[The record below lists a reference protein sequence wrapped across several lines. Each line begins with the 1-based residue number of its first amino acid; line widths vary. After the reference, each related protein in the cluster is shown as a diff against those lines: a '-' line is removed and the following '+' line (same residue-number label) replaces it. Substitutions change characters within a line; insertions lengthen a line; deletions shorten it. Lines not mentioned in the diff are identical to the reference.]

1 MYTTAHTPHMPR
13 KQQVQTRIA
22 EDTNQTLESYQEEHG
37 LSQADALRRL
47 TRTGLIAQGYD
58 IPTADGGRVLDRLD
72 QLEEQQN
79 ERLQEVQRRQYTL
92 GIGIVSAVLYL
103 LATVTLEVSSTV
115 WWSMLGA
122 GLLAAIVAYR
132 VRHR

>member
-1 MYTTAHTPHMPR
+1 MYTTTHTPHMPR

>member
-1 MYTTAHTPHMPR
+1 MPR

>member
-1 MYTTAHTPHMPR
+1 MNTTTHTPHMAR

-22 EDTNQTLESYQEEHG
+22 KDTNQTLESYQEEHG